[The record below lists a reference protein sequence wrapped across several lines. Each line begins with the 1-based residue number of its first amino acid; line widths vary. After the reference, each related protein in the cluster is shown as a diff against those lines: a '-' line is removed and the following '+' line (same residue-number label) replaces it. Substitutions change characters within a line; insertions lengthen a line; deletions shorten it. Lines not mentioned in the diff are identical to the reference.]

1 MESGHY
7 SPIIK
12 SHPDLIHIAKLYK
25 IAYNPSYEINSYF
38 DFSKNPKFP
47 KDKINL

>member
-12 SHPDLIHIAKLYK
+12 SHPDLIHIAKHR
-25 IAYNPSYEINSYF
+25 
-38 DFSKNPKFP
+38 SKSGVDDTDTNILCVHT
-47 KDKINL
+47 KDTNILCRHIY